1 VIENKSN
8 QELGAE
14 QSDWWC
20 YASYS
25 VYSSMPLQG
34 CVWKCRKN
42 ETYTACNWLVEGH
55 KSSVSETRFNT
66 QIKENKGPHPSLSK
80 KKKGQHPYLII
91 K

>member
-66 QIKENKGPHPSLSK
+66 QIKENKGPHPSLIMR
-80 KKKGQHPYLII
+80 LDFFFF
-91 K
+91 